1 MNNESIFID
10 KYRPQTLNDSIISTE
25 IIEKI
30 RLIEKYNMP
39 HLLISGPKGCCKKTL
54 VDLFLK
60 EKYKNMVKNTYLVDI
75 KTKTS
80 KIIELKIFKSN
91 YHIQL
96 NPSSYG
102 VYDRLIIH
110 EFINEIIKLTKDS
123 DENSYIT
130 IVIEDADKLT
140 IDAQE
145 SLRRTI
151 EEYIMNCRFIFIQ
164 TNTSSVIRAL
174 ESRCI
179 KISLNAISNN
189 DIKKILIDIS
199 NKENININDQDINL
213 ILKLSDRNLKLAINY
228 LNLYKN
234 ETKIVNIIDDTI
246 NSIIYDLN
254 TNNSITELLKYF
266 RENINFLLVHCIDP
280 IDICKYIFNAVTDDM
295 RKKNKYVEI
304 QLVDEF
310 TDCCD
315 SLMKNNKPVYH
326 IERFILYILLN
337 FYLID

>member
-1 MNNESIFID
+1 
-10 KYRPQTLNDSIISTE
+10 
-25 IIEKI
+25 
-30 RLIEKYNMP
+30 
-39 HLLISGPKGCCKKTL
+39 
-54 VDLFLK
+54 
-60 EKYKNMVKNTYLVDI
+60 MVKNTYLVDI

-213 ILKLSDRNLKLAINY
+213 ILSSLCNSRFEN
-228 LNLYKN
+228 
-234 ETKIVNIIDDTI
+234 KIVPNQRTGLHRVKGEDV
-246 NSIIYDLN
+246 N
-254 TNNSITELLKYF
+254 
-266 RENINFLLVHCIDP
+266 
-280 IDICKYIFNAVTDDM
+280 
-295 RKKNKYVEI
+295 
-304 QLVDEF
+304 
-310 TDCCD
+310 
-315 SLMKNNKPVYH
+315 
-326 IERFILYILLN
+326 
-337 FYLID
+337 